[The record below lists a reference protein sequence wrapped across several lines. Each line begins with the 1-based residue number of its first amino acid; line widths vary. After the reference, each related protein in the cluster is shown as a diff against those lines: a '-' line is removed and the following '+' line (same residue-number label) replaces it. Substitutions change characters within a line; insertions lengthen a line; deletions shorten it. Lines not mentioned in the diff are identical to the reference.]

1 MLTNNPQVRRIV
13 RFALDEDI
21 GTGDITTMNVV
32 PPDVV
37 VDAHIEA
44 KAQGVLAG
52 LPVAQVVLEEVD
64 PAITWEV
71 LHPDGTV
78 VEPGMQV
85 MKIRGRAASLL
96 TAERTLLNFV
106 MRLSGVATTTRRF
119 VDAMAKGRVVLL
131 DTRKTTP
138 GLRVLEKYAV
148 RIGGARNHRMG
159 LDGGVLIKN
168 NHIAIRGGDLR
179 SAILEAR
186 AKAPALT
193 GIEVEVRTIEEAC
206 QAIDAGADMLLLDHM
221 THEQVVAVRER
232 ARAANAQNIKLELSG
247 NVTIDRAHEI
257 AQMDVD
263 FVSSGALTHQAPW
276 LDFSM
281 YIKVPASKSS
291 ASQEGHVQDH

>member
-21 GTGDITTMNVV
+21 GTGDITTMTVV

-64 PAITWEV
+64 PTITWEV

-106 MRLSGVATTTRRF
+106 MRLSGVATATRRF

-159 LDGGVLIKN
+159 LDGGVLIK
-168 NHIAIRGGDLR
+168 
-179 SAILEAR
+179 
-186 AKAPALT
+186 T
-193 GIEVEVRTIEEAC
+193 T
-206 QAIDAGADMLLLDHM
+206 
-221 THEQVVAVRER
+221 T
-232 ARAANAQNIKLELSG
+232 
-247 NVTIDRAHEI
+247 
-257 AQMDVD
+257 
-263 FVSSGALTHQAPW
+263 
-276 LDFSM
+276 
-281 YIKVPASKSS
+281 
-291 ASQEGHVQDH
+291 

>member
-21 GTGDITTMNVV
+21 GTGDITTMTVV

-64 PAITWEV
+64 PTITWEV

-106 MRLSGVATTTRRF
+106 MRLSGVATATRRF

-281 YIKVPASKSS
+281 YIKVPASKNS